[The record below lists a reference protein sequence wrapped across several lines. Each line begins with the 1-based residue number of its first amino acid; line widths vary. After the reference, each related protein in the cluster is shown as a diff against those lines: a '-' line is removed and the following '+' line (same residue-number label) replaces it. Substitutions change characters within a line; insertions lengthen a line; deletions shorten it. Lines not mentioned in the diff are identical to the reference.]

1 MWRDTSTFALGEH
14 SKSELAAAIHP
25 KTTGDVASMTG
36 VRSGRA
42 MNLMFTSF
50 TAAAAFL
57 ALTNDISAQ
66 TLRVPNY
73 AETAS
78 RSPIDRWAVTVPLAF
93 QDAISEMICYQGLA
107 SGWDGIES
115 VAPRTTVIES
125 AVVFLRA
132 FPFDL
137 LAPEPSVSADGSVSW
152 FWNTATI
159 YATVS
164 FTRPGKFAYYAKNK
178 LDGSKIKGI
187 GVLDN
192 TVPQELIDFIR
203 VA

>member
-1 MWRDTSTFALGEH
+1 MWLDTSTSALGER
-14 SKSELAAAIHP
+14 SQSQLAASIHSE
-25 KTTGDVASMTG
+25 TTGNVASMTG

-42 MNLMFTSF
+42 MSLMFTGF

-57 ALTNDISAQ
+57 ALTNEFSAQ
-66 TLRVPNY
+66 TLRAPNY

-78 RSPIDRWAVTVPLAF
+78 RFPIDRLAVAVPLAF
-93 QDAISEMICYQGLA
+93 QEAISEMLRYQNLA
-107 SGWDGIES
+107 SGWDGIGS
-115 VAPRTTVIES
+115 VAPRPPVIES
-125 AVVFLRA
+125 AIGFLRA
-132 FPFDL
+132 FPLEL

-152 FWNTATI
+152 FWNTASI

-178 LDGSKIKGI
+178 QDGSKIKGV

-192 TVPQELIDFIR
+192 SVPQELIDFIR